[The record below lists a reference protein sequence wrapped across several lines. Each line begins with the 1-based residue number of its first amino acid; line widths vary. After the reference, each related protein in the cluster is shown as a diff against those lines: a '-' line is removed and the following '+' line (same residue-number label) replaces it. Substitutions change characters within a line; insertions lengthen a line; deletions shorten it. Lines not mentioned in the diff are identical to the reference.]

1 MDPRHLRSSSPGSR
15 RLHQPARSST
25 GTIIYPQDYDPYY
38 APTRSS
44 RESIPGPRSSADR
57 LLAPNT
63 TVRQYR
69 VDGGSARRVDDY
81 PVSPRRA
88 TLDPLAAAGRRP
100 LSIAPDSSPNRY
112 QPVISSAKEQPLG
125 PFKLRPRNDEPHYLL
140 PASSASSRRDH
151 HRTYSADN
159 HSEVSRYLSDG
170 RDRHE
175 RAGYRSSGIGTRRQG
190 YNLSQPLVR
199 QPKDDDDEDLG
210 YEYTD
215 RKEQMYRDTAPR
227 PRERPTSNGGRRER
241 PLSMTGLEDYPSK
254 LLQASRDGRP
264 PVTTRGFDK
273 LDRSGS
279 LRHEY
284 RIPREPEALP
294 RDRVPLSDTEDLRK
308 HRSSRSSRAPVSLH
322 QERDTGPVDDGYSS
336 YREDRKVPRDRHHHG
351 SRRADSLDR
360 GATDHGLGVHVP
372 PEDDRRRGLSGISGR
387 QHESDPRK
395 DRADLSDRK
404 RHHRT
409 HQRSDRGEHEESD
422 RRTHDEPRNDKPEKR
437 RVGEDLAMGAA
448 ALGATA
454 LVAEGVKERK
464 HRRKESADL
473 DQEMSLP
480 DRTRNHGD
488 DRLAVVLDPDESS
501 GRNGDQI
508 DEERQ
513 ERRRRRHA
521 EKEQQEEEARLAD
534 RDRGRH
540 EELVP
545 PVDESR
551 RTSGSYE
558 RDSRHPPPV
567 GLPVNKSR
575 KSHREHHQRHH
586 DEESY
591 SDNSSEDERR
601 SSHQRKTS
609 QVRVVSPARDEKP
622 EPKPKGILRPP
633 REKFPED
640 PAPVREGVAPLKD
653 AGKKGIPPNARWTKI
668 DRKLVNPEAL
678 DQGNERYEER
688 IDYVIVLR
696 VLTKEEIQAYAKRTQ
711 EIRGK
716 RTPFAVDEGSVH
728 ADLPNQMIDTSARS
742 DAGKS

>member
-15 RLHQPARSST
+15 RLHQPGRSST

-44 RESIPGPRSSADR
+44 RESISGPRSSADR

-63 TVRQYR
+63 IVRQYR

-81 PVSPRRA
+81 PISPRRA

-100 LSIAPDSSPNRY
+100 LSIAPVSSPDRY
-112 QPVISSAKEQPLG
+112 RPVISSAKEQPSG
-125 PFKLRPRNDEPHYLL
+125 SFKSRPRDEEPHYLL
-140 PASSASSRRDH
+140 PASSALSRRDH
-151 HRTYSADN
+151 HRTYSVDN
-159 HSEVSRYLSDG
+159 PSEAGRYLSDG

-175 RAGYRSSGIGTRRQG
+175 RAGYRSSGVGGRRQG
-190 YNLSQPLVR
+190 YNLNQPLVR

-227 PRERPTSNGGRRER
+227 PRPRRTSDGGRRER
-241 PLSMTGLEDYPSK
+241 PLSMTGLEDYPSR

-284 RIPREPEALP
+284 RIPREPDPLP
-294 RDRVPLSDTEDLRK
+294 RDRVPLSDTEDQRK
-308 HRSSRSSRAPVSLH
+308 HRSSHSSRAPVSLH
-322 QERDTGPVDDGYSS
+322 QERDAGPVDDGYSS
-336 YREDRKVPRDRHHHG
+336 YREDRKDHRDRHGHG
-351 SRRADSLDR
+351 SRRAGSLDR
-360 GATDHGLGVHVP
+360 RANDQGLGAQIS
-372 PEDDRRRGLSGISGR
+372 PEDDRRRGSNDKSGR
-387 QHESDPRK
+387 HHEPDPRK
-395 DRADLSDRK
+395 DRGDLVDRD

-409 HQRSDRGEHEESD
+409 THRSDHGENEELG
-422 RRTHDEPRNDKPEKR
+422 RRTHDEPRKDKQEKSKA
-437 RVGEDLAMGAA
+437 EDWTMAA
-448 ALGATA
+448 AGLGATA

-464 HRRKESADL
+464 HRKKDSADP
-473 DQEMSLP
+473 DPEMPLP

-488 DRLAVVLDPDESS
+488 DRLAVVPDPDESG
-501 GRNGDQI
+501 GRNGDPT
-508 DEERQ
+508 DEERR
-513 ERRRRRHA
+513 ERRRRRRR
-521 EKEQQEEEARLAD
+521 EKEQQEEDVRLAD
-534 RDRGRH
+534 RAVRRH
-540 EELVP
+540 EALVP

-551 RTSGSYE
+551 RDSGSYE
-558 RDSRHPPPV
+558 RDSRHPPPTV
-567 GLPVNKSR
+567 PQANEPP
-575 KSHREHHQRHH
+575 KSHREHHHRHH

-601 SSHQRKTS
+601 NSHTRKTS
-609 QVRVVSPARDEKP
+609 QVRVVSPAKDEKP

-668 DRKLVNPEAL
+668 DRRLVNPEAL

-688 IDYVIVLR
+688 IEYVIVLR

-716 RTPFAVDEGSVH
+716 RTPLAVEEGSVA
-728 ADLPNQMIDTSARS
+728 ADLS
-742 DAGKS
+742 K